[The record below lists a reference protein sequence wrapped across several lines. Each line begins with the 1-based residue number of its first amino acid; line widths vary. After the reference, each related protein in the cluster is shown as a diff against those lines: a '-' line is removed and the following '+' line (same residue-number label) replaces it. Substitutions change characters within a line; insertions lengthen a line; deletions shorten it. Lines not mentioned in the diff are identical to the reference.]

1 MQGRG
6 RDGKAHDL
14 KTITKRKAR
23 KAWFGEVGQAEVEA
37 AAAEGLLLLCAREVV
52 APSRAADW
60 QERRRFEM
68 EAQRRATCSEP
79 GSLLSEVEL
88 LGAFP
93 LCSLPEELQLI
104 VAAHVAAP
112 RDRAALCIAIPP
124 LGHKSIEEIKAYQ
137 VPLMSLGFRVL
148 SAGAVSAA
156 EVRKFVRKF
165 APSEATHPPLA
176 LYEFYTQL
184 NAMAAPDARVHCV
197 VRGSRLEY
205 RLESGALLRCWKPYD
220 GCLSNYRT
228 ANRDALGVHHYEGVA
243 GAERLVRVTFADGEV
258 LELRGERGVAE
269 RWAQYYGCPPGVPA
283 GWRERETAGW

>member
-1 MQGRG
+1 MQERG
-6 RDGKAHDL
+6 QVGETLDL
-14 KTITKRKAR
+14 KTIVKRNSRR
-23 KAWFGEVGQAEVEA
+23 KVWFSEVGKAGLLQKGPFWMTEAEA
-37 AAAEGLLLLCAREVV
+37 AAAEGLLLFRTREVV
-52 APSRAADW
+52 LKAPIRAAPANR
-60 QERRRFEM
+60 QEK
-68 EAQRRATCSEP
+68 
-79 GSLLSEVEL
+79 VL

-93 LCSLPEELQLI
+93 LRNLPEELQLI
-104 VAAHVAAP
+104 VAAQVAAP
-112 RDRAALCIAIPP
+112 LDRAALCIAVPP
-124 LGHKSIEEIKAYQ
+124 LGRKAIKEIKAYQ

>member
-1 MQGRG
+1 M
-6 RDGKAHDL
+6 
-14 KTITKRKAR
+14 TRKV
-23 KAWFGEVGQAEVEA
+23 WFGEAEV
-37 AAAEGLLLLCAREVV
+37 AAEGLLLRCGREVV
-52 APSRAADW
+52 SDTANR
-60 QERRRFEM
+60 QEM
-68 EAQRRATCSEP
+68 EFP
-79 GSLLSEVEL
+79 GV
-88 LGAFP
+88 FP
-93 LCSLPEELQLI
+93 LCNLPEELQLI
-104 VAAHVAAP
+104 VAALVAAP
-112 RDRAALCIAIPP
+112 RDRAALCLAVPP
-124 LGHKSIEEIKAYQ
+124 LGRKALKEIEAYQ

-205 RLESGALLRCWKPYD
+205 RLESGALLRCWKPYE

>member
-1 MQGRG
+1 M
-6 RDGKAHDL
+6 
-14 KTITKRKAR
+14 
-23 KAWFGEVGQAEVEA
+23 
-37 AAAEGLLLLCAREVV
+37 
-52 APSRAADW
+52 
-60 QERRRFEM
+60 
-68 EAQRRATCSEP
+68 
-79 GSLLSEVEL
+79 
-88 LGAFP
+88 
-93 LCSLPEELQLI
+93 
-104 VAAHVAAP
+104 
-112 RDRAALCIAIPP
+112 PP
-124 LGHKSIEEIKAYQ
+124 LGRKAIKEIKAYQ

-148 SAGAVSAA
+148 NACAVSAA

-243 GAERLVRVTFADGEV
+243 GTERLVRVTFAETARCSTSV
-258 LELRGERGVAE
+258 ARGASRGTG
-269 RWAQYYGCPPGVPA
+269 RNGCPRDAHRVFPWVVP
-283 GWRERETAGW
+283 